1 MNIAM
6 ANIEMEKITGDVFI
20 KIDNGGEQN
29 FKSGSPDEMESGVK
43 EELKAVNN
51 RKRLIIWLIIIMA
64 AVCLAL
70 TYLFLY
76 NSALK
81 ELSIENHD
89 WQFVLFQDDSGNIT
103 ICSDENSELYP
114 DAEVGEFDIK
124 TGGGRIL
131 LSRDAGGKSWE
142 IFYKLSNQNAQG
154 AVYELFFENKK
165 GYAGTGV
172 TKFHDGREEF
182 TLYISLNGYSVK
194 FTEKTA

>member
-6 ANIEMEKITGDVFI
+6 AKMKMEKRTGDVFI

-29 FKSGSPDEMESGVK
+29 FKNGSPDGIESGVK

-70 TYLFLY
+70 PCLFLY

-103 ICSDENSELYP
+103 ICSDENSEFYP

-131 LSRDAGGKSWE
+131 LSRDAGGK
-142 IFYKLSNQNAQG
+142 AG
-154 AVYELFFENKK
+154 RFFISSAIKTLRGQFTSFLLK
-165 GYAGTGV
+165 IKRVMPA
-172 TKFHDGREEF
+172 RE
-182 TLYISLNGYSVK
+182 
-194 FTEKTA
+194 